1 MTRKTTLDDI
11 NKAESMKD
19 LTHDQLFD
27 MILAQTDVRNPPHA
41 SYYMNYIVR
50 LWHYLQ
56 ETDPTYSKV
65 LKVTYIQH
73 LEAKEQMNA

>member
-1 MTRKTTLDDI
+1 MTRDTTLDYI

-19 LTHDQLFD
+19 LTPDQLFD

-41 SYYMNYIVR
+41 SYYMHYIAR

-56 ETDPTYSKV
+56 EVDPKYNKV
-65 LKVTYIQH
+65 LKVSYIKH
-73 LEAKEQMNA
+73 LEAKKRAA